1 MKTFFISL
9 LFLSVVSAGD
19 STATVVEP
27 VESKP
32 KEIGGLEFSV
42 VTQSLWTPWSAA
54 NERDVILQL
63 RIVNHG
69 DKPVLFPTF
78 DSFSVTITGANGKP
92 EHLGS
97 NRDGTIITPNL
108 LLPPGQGIS
117 YPLIAKLGYT
127 RKPEAISLR
136 FGDLT
141 GSGSVTPL
149 VSGDYSISVA
159 VFPTHYD
166 FEKTGKLPAPLW
178 SGKGSTA
185 PVRFQVTFPSA
196 N

>member
-1 MKTFFISL
+1 MVTSRSCFPPSIASRSRSRERTERRSNL
-9 LFLSVVSAGD
+9 
-19 STATVVEP
+19 
-27 VESKP
+27 
-32 KEIGGLEFSV
+32 GG
-42 VTQSLWTPWSAA
+42 
-54 NERDVILQL
+54 
-63 RIVNHG
+63 
-69 DKPVLFPTF
+69 
-78 DSFSVTITGANGKP
+78 
-92 EHLGS
+92 

-127 RKPEAISLR
+127 RKPEAISLK

-141 GSGSVTPL
+141 GSGSRTLL
-149 VSGDYSISVA
+149 VPGEYSISVD

-178 SGKGSTA
+178 SGKGSTD
-185 PVRFQVTFPSA
+185 PVRFQVTLPSV

>member
-1 MKTFFISL
+1 MKTFFFSL
-9 LFLSVVSAGD
+9 LFLSVASAGD
-19 STATVVEP
+19 STATFVQP
-27 VESKP
+27 AESKP

-42 VTQSLWTPWSAA
+42 VTQSQWTPWSSAG
-54 NERDVILQL
+54 ERDIILQL

-69 DKPVLFPTF
+69 DKAILFPTF
-78 DSFSVTITGANGKP
+78 DSFSVTITGADGKLV
-92 EHLGS
+92 HLGG

-127 RKPEAISLR
+127 RKPETISLK

-141 GSGSVTPL
+141 GSGSVTSLAP
-149 VSGDYSISVA
+149 GDHSITVE

-166 FEKTGKLPAPLW
+166 FEKTGKLPGPLW
-178 SGKGSTA
+178 SGKGMTG
-185 PVRFQVTFPSA
+185 PVRFQASFPAA